1 MADLTSTRTRSDLVI
16 GGLVVLAS
24 LVILGNAA
32 VATTVSVKFLGWILF
47 TVGVVLLVGAL
58 VSIGK
63 DGFWGAAIGGGL
75 ATALGVGFLRNTER
89 GAVTLTLIAGMMF
102 LFSGLARLAIAYQL
116 PVARV
121 PMLISGGIATLLGLV
136 VLFNLFDASDNF
148 LGLIIGI
155 ELLFEGLAIMI
166 VGRTGM
172 TGHLNTTYEG

>member
-1 MADLTSTRTRSDLVI
+1 
-16 GGLVVLAS
+16 
-24 LVILGNAA
+24 
-32 VATTVSVKFLGWILF
+32 
-47 TVGVVLLVGAL
+47 
-58 VSIGK
+58 
-63 DGFWGAAIGGGL
+63 
-75 ATALGVGFLRNTER
+75 
-89 GAVTLTLIAGMMF
+89 MMF

-166 VGRTGM
+166 VGRTGL